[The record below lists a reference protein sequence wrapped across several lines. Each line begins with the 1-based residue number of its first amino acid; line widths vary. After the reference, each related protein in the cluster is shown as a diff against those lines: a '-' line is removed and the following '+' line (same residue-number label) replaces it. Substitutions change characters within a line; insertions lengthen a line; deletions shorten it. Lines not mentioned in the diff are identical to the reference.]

1 MPYKFTCDFLT
12 FSSGQERSKLFLRS
26 CLDHQVHRC
35 KNSFNIRWEAMWHQK
50 KLYLKH
56 AIIVTYQK
64 EVLSKK
70 KIPLCRHYL
79 ILSIFKPLVIS
90 SIIISYNKY
99 QKKPLCII
107 YYVVFGENTIQ
118 SEFTLKL
125 PISVT
130 IICHDNMYFS
140 SVQFSHTVVSDYL
153 QPHGLQH
160 TKLPCPWPTPR
171 AYSNS
176 CPSS

>member
-1 MPYKFTCDFLT
+1 
-12 FSSGQERSKLFLRS
+12 
-26 CLDHQVHRC
+26 
-35 KNSFNIRWEAMWHQK
+35 MWHQK

-64 EVLSKK
+64 EVLIKK
-70 KIPLCRHYL
+70 KFPLCRRYL

-99 QKKPLCII
+99 QKKPLYII
-107 YYVVFGENTIQ
+107 SYVVFGENTIQ

-125 PISVT
+125 AVSVT

-140 SVQFSHTVVSDYL
+140 SVQFSSVT
-153 QPHGLQH
+153 Q
-160 TKLPCPWPTPR
+160 
-171 AYSNS
+171 
-176 CPSS
+176 